1 MTYSGVT
8 QASLGQYVSPTLR
21 PTNPWA
27 QQIFTGTFRPP
38 NPLAYC
44 LPHEKGEQAVTEE
57 SVFRFSSFSSGHCS
71 MLADQTQSHAYYGE
85 DSSYTMERIMSM
97 VVSAVGQE
105 RDKFAALQ
113 EGNHVLEQ
121 ELKQVQ
127 MRREEAQRTLREFG
141 HLSLSLAAFHQEQ
154 LQLLQELQQQ

>member
-1 MTYSGVT
+1 MTSSGST

-38 NPLAYC
+38 NPLAYF
-44 LPHEKGEQAVTEE
+44 LPHDKGELTVTDE
-57 SVFRFSSFSSGHCS
+57 SVFRFSSFSSAPCS
-71 MLADQTQSHAYYGE
+71 MLMGQTQSHTYYGE
-85 DSSYTMERIMSM
+85 DSGYTMERIMSM
-97 VVSAVGQE
+97 IVSAVGQE
-105 RDKFAALQ
+105 RDRFAALQ
-113 EGNHVLEQ
+113 EGNRVLEQ

-141 HLSLSLAAFHQEQ
+141 HLSLTLAAFHEEQ